1 MYKDVII
8 VNLKDGLYLFLD
20 SKKFSLYGFYK
31 NCVTDFGTASSG
43 ELLVD
48 FLDFD
53 IRKVILL
60 AKSVETLSSEE
71 TIMSI
76 GDLGTDN
83 CTMFLIKLMA
93 DNNWEQAYN
102 LSSENSDEEYK
113 RLVLKTLNSV
123 VSIHSEV
130 WELADYY
137 CECYGSAEERFDIFH
152 SLSEDFTM
160 VVVDEIISSRKPGAD
175 FFADQNNNEY
185 CFPYAHAYR
194 FTNLKNYVQ
203 FIFMNMMQYNSN
215 FCKCNYCYRFFI
227 PKTKKLTRFCDRV
240 NPESGKTCK
249 EIAPSVF
256 RNDDVD
262 SNAIM
267 KEYDRALRR
276 NYKRMCRAE
285 ERLSERSSVKDI
297 DPQTYFDW
305 RDRVLKAM
313 RLWKNKQISDEEFL
327 KVVKEFD

>member
-1 MYKDVII
+1 M
-8 VNLKDGLYLFLD
+8 NLKDGLYLFQD
-20 SKKFSLYGFYK
+20 GKTFSLYGFHQ
-31 NCVTDFGTASSG
+31 NRVTDFGTASSG
-43 ELLVD
+43 ELLID

-53 IRKVILL
+53 IREVIRL
-60 AKSVETLSSEE
+60 AKSVEICSSEE

-83 CTMFLIKLMA
+83 CTTFLIKLMA

-102 LSSENSDEEYK
+102 LSSENSDYEYK
-113 RLVLKTLNSV
+113 KLVLQTLNSI
-123 VSIHSEV
+123 VSVFNEV

-137 CECYGSAEERFDIFH
+137 CECYGSAEERFDTFYA
-152 SLSEDFTM
+152 LSEDFTT
-160 VVVDEIISSRKPGAD
+160 VVVDEIISSRKPGID
-175 FFADQNNNEY
+175 FFNGKDSNEY
-185 CFPYAHAYR
+185 CFPYTHAYR
-194 FTNLKNYVQ
+194 FAGLRNYIQ
-203 FIFMNMMQYNSN
+203 FIFMNMMQLNPN

-227 PKTKKLTRFCDRV
+227 PKTKKFTRFCDRV
-240 NPESGKTCK
+240 NSESGKTCK

-256 RNDDVD
+256 RNNDIE
-262 SNAIM
+262 SSAIM

-285 ERLSERSSVKDI
+285 ERLSESSCGKDI

-313 RLWKNKQISDEEFL
+313 RLWKNKQISDDKFL
-327 KVVKEFD
+327 KAVKELD